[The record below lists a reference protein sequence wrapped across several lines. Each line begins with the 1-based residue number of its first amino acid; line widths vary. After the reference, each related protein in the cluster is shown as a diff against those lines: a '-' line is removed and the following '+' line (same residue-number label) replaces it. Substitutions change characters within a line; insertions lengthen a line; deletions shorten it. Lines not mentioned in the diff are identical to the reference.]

1 MQSQKHT
8 LGVRY
13 MLISSSNFLLFPAR
27 ILPLCEISR
36 DRFTSLPRSASLS
49 NREASA
55 SPGQEERNKLQ
66 NRVSN
71 LGPVPMARGQPELQD
86 WGTDEGE
93 IKVEWREV
101 SHRLSDA
108 HPNPGAGGGGVGG
121 WGGGGGGERL
131 GTASFL
137 RECRG
142 KPEECWPGS
151 PVHCSVPSQ
160 VISLSEPQFQHL

>member
-108 HPNPGAGGGGVGG
+108 HPNPGAGVGGLGGGVGVG
-121 WGGGGGGERL
+121 VGRDWGQPPSLGSAGGNRKSVGQGAL
-131 GTASFL
+131 CTAL
-137 RECRG
+137 
-142 KPEECWPGS
+142 S
-151 PVHCSVPSQ
+151 PVK
-160 VISLSEPQFQHL
+160 